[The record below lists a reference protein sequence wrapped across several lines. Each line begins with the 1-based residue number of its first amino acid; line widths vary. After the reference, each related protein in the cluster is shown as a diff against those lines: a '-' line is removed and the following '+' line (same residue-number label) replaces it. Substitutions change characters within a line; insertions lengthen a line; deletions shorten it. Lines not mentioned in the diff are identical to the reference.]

1 MAKKAKKFP
10 TPYPLVGIE
19 WVDSCEPAD
28 NSEVEEY
35 DIPEPQIL
43 YQVGHLIKTT
53 DEYIS
58 VAGCYKP
65 KCGTFDYVITIP
77 RLSIRKMRTLTR

>member
-1 MAKKAKKFP
+1 MAKKVKKFA
-10 TPYPLVGIE
+10 TKYPLVWVE
-19 WVDSCEPAD
+19 WVDSCEPAV

-35 DIPEPQIL
+35 DIPEPQTL

-58 VAGCYKP
+58 VAGCHKP
-65 KCGTFDYVITIP
+65 QCGTFDYVITIP
-77 RLSIRKMRTLTR
+77 RIAIKKIRTL